1 MLGSVTN
8 TSGGGTTYAI
18 PLDITAVQAAV
29 GQQLS
34 LAIDS
39 SGGDAFYIG
48 SREST
53 ASDRLTSRRSGPGGE
68 APVARPT
75 SSDVAALT
83 RTSDASPPD
92 SPMEV
97 PGRRV
102 HQWWVGSVAEP

>member
-1 MLGSVTN
+1 MHAVPDSSWTEAALSYANAPPFGSAVLGSVTN

-53 ASDRLTSRRSGPGGE
+53 TPPALMLTSR
-68 APVARPT
+68 
-75 SSDVAALT
+75 
-83 RTSDASPPD
+83 
-92 SPMEV
+92 
-97 PGRRV
+97 
-102 HQWWVGSVAEP
+102 